1 MIRILGSTFGLVLL
15 HATSGHLLAAAAAA
29 IKQQPLEPLV
39 KFREFAHAY

>member
-15 HATSGHLLAAAAAA
+15 RAISDNLLAAAAA

-39 KFREFAHAY
+39 KFRAFSYTY

>member
-15 HATSGHLLAAAAAA
+15 HAISDNLLAAAAA